1 MAALLV
7 ALIALLSQGV
17 IMIPRSISGTL
28 FLLAG
33 VLGSCKPGGQPTS
46 HAASSAADPS
56 AASAAGRPTAV
67 VVTARDYSFELPAS
81 VPAGVVTMR
90 LVNHGKELHQAQ
102 IMRLDEGKTVAD
114 VEKALKPHGP
124 LPSWMK
130 FVGGP
135 NGIAPGD
142 ETNGQTSLSPGK
154 HVVICLIPS
163 PDGVPHLMKGMI
175 QPLEIT
181 AAPGST
187 TAGFPEATDTIRLVD
202 YSFQSNRELTPGR
215 HTILV
220 ENAGPQPHEFVLVK
234 LAPGKSLKDFATW
247 VETMRGPPPAVPL
260 GGVGVV
266 EKGGRGQFTVDLTP
280 GEYGYICFVPDAKD
294 GKLHLIH
301 GMMKQ
306 VTVG

>member
-1 MAALLV
+1 
-7 ALIALLSQGV
+7 
-17 IMIPRSISGTL
+17 MISRSISATL
-28 FLLAG
+28 LLLAG
-33 VLGSCKPGGQPTS
+33 LLGSCKPGGQAAGS
-46 HAASSAADPS
+46 AASSATDSS
-56 AASAAGRPTAV
+56 AASEAGAPVAV
-67 VVTARDYSFELPAS
+67 VVTAKDYSFESPTR
-81 VPAGVVTMR
+81 VPAGVITMR
-90 LVNHGKELHQAQ
+90 LVNRGKELHQAQ
-102 IMRLDEGKTVAD
+102 IVRLDEGKTVAD
-114 VEKALKPHGP
+114 LEKAMKQHGP
-124 LPSWMK
+124 LPSWIK

-163 PDGVPHLMKGMI
+163 ADGVPHLMKGMI
-175 QPLEIT
+175 QPLEVT
-181 AAPGST
+181 AAPGAT
-187 TAGFPEATDTIRLVD
+187 TAGYTEATDTIRLVD
-202 YSFQSNRELTPGR
+202 YNFQSNRELTPGR
-215 HTILV
+215 RTILV

-247 VETMRGPPPAVPL
+247 AETMKGPPPAVPL

-294 GKLHLIH
+294 GKLHLVH

-306 VTVG
+306 VKVG